1 MARSPSTAEGHAA
14 PKWRGPARPPT
25 TRAGHEPSLSSLG
38 RVEHAAAVFH
48 TQHPGRPPD
57 RQGSGGAGTMNHS
70 MWLKA
75 EEMVSCYYEQLY
87 QTTLLQLSLVPV
99 ALLYQRLVVRR
110 RISIQLRYLLL
121 LAGGLAVLLASFGA
135 SAALVLLPAAGSVA
149 LTRCVPPAGL
159 FRRTLVLQMAWQLLC
174 HLHVFLSQQHG
185 VGTDNAGH
193 ALVMPSLMLL
203 TQRVTSLAL
212 DVQERRPLC
221 HGGHPAALQHL
232 AYLLYF
238 PVILGGPHCSFC
250 DFVDYVEGADSD
262 GNRDL
267 NPSRCVCKKLVAF
280 FPLDVLRGWLLAR
293 CLCHWEPAF
302 RDERDFM
309 LRTSF
314 LQRMWLLWE
323 TALAIKLCYYTQW
336 LLGEALTVAAGLG
349 YRRSRRAD
357 AGPGGGRPA
366 GEPGAPGAGPQW
378 GGPLA
383 RRPRGLE
390 GETAARAR
398 GDGADAARAAL
409 CASGSRTS
417 SAELPGGAPTG
428 RAKGGGGGGQWDEL
442 WDLDA
447 CALEGACRMSA
458 LARTWNRT
466 AALWLRRVAFARS
479 PRHPLA
485 ATFAFSALWHGLH
498 PGHCAAMAAW
508 ALGVEADRRVR
519 AALAPRWRRS
529 RPCRAAAWLWT
540 QATFAFVLLLAE
552 FRGRRG
558 GLVLVTRCT
567 SGLFPLLLCLLAVLL
582 VPRQTAP
589 STLPEEAAAAA
600 TAEAGAHALP
610 STIAAV

>member
-1 MARSPSTAEGHAA
+1 
-14 PKWRGPARPPT
+14 
-25 TRAGHEPSLSSLG
+25 
-38 RVEHAAAVFH
+38 
-48 TQHPGRPPD
+48 
-57 RQGSGGAGTMNHS
+57 MNHS
-70 MWLKA
+70 LWLKA

-110 RISIQLRYLLL
+110 RISIQLRGHENLLMGHAPDGSCSRPGESLRGQLILPLRCWTPLLSLPACRYLLL

-135 SAALVLLPAAGSVA
+135 SASLVLLPAAGSVA
-149 LTRCVPPAGL
+149 LTRCVPPAVL
-159 FRRTLVLQMAWQLLC
+159 FRRTLSGLLNAAMLCVLSC
-174 HLHVFLSQQHG
+174 R
-185 VGTDNAGH
+185 H

-212 DVQERRPLC
+212 DVQERRTLR

-262 GNRDL
+262 VNRDL
-267 NPSRCVCKKLVAF
+267 NPSRCVCKKLAAF
-280 FPLDVLRGWLLAR
+280 FPLDALRGWLLAR

-323 TALAIKLCYYTQW
+323 TALAIRLCYYTQW
-336 LLGEALTVAAGLG
+336 LLGESLTVAAGLG
-349 YRRSRRAD
+349 YRRRRRADDDDD
-357 AGPGGGRPA
+357 AGPGVGPPGGSA
-366 GEPGAPGAGPQW
+366 AAAW

-390 GETAARAR
+390 GETAARPR
-398 GDGADAARAAL
+398 GDAADAA
-409 CASGSRTS
+409 
-417 SAELPGGAPTG
+417 
-428 RAKGGGGGGQWDEL
+428 GGGGGGQWDEL

-498 PGHCAAMAAW
+498 PGHCAAMAVW

-529 RPCRAAAWLWT
+529 WPCRAAAWLWT

-552 FRGRRG
+552 FRGQRG

-567 SGLFPLLLCLLAVLL
+567 HGLVPLLLCLLAVLL

-600 TAEAGAHALP
+600 AAVAGAHALR

>member
-1 MARSPSTAEGHAA
+1 
-14 PKWRGPARPPT
+14 
-25 TRAGHEPSLSSLG
+25 
-38 RVEHAAAVFH
+38 
-48 TQHPGRPPD
+48 
-57 RQGSGGAGTMNHS
+57 MNHS
-70 MWLKA
+70 LWLKA

-135 SAALVLLPAAGSVA
+135 SASLVLLPAAGSVA
-149 LTRCVPPAGL
+149 LTRCVPPAVL

-174 HLHVFLSQQHG
+174 HLHVFLWQQHG
-185 VGTDNAGH
+185 VDTDNAGH

-212 DVQERRPLC
+212 DVQERRTLR

-262 GNRDL
+262 VNRDL
-267 NPSRCVCKKLVAF
+267 NPSRCVCKKLAAF
-280 FPLDVLRGWLLAR
+280 FPLDALRGWLLAR

-323 TALAIKLCYYTQW
+323 TALAIRLCYYTQW
-336 LLGEALTVAAGLG
+336 LLGESLTVAAGLG
-349 YRRSRRAD
+349 YRRRRRADDDD
-357 AGPGGGRPA
+357 AGPGVGPPGGSA
-366 GEPGAPGAGPQW
+366 AAAW

-390 GETAARAR
+390 GETAARPR
-398 GDGADAARAAL
+398 GDAADAARAAL
-409 CASGSRTS
+409 RESHASGSRTS
-417 SAELPGGAPTG
+417 SAEPPGGAAAAPPPPPRPG
-428 RAKGGGGGGQWDEL
+428 RAGGGGGGQWDEL

-498 PGHCAAMAAW
+498 PGHCAAMAVW

-529 RPCRAAAWLWT
+529 WPCRAAAWLWT

-552 FRGRRG
+552 FRGQRG

-567 SGLFPLLLCLLAVLL
+567 HGLVPLLLCLLAVLL

-600 TAEAGAHALP
+600 AAVAGAHALR